1 MIELANLVYCQI
13 DLLSQQLYRY
23 LLNKRF
29 MDGNPAKNIPEFLGD
44 NPDSWVLSQRFNA
57 TQL

>member
-1 MIELANLVYCQI
+1 MIELANIVHCQI
-13 DLLSQQLYRY
+13 DLLSQHLHNY
-23 LLNKRF
+23 LLNKIF
-29 MDGNPAKNIPEFLGD
+29 MDFNPAKNIPEFLGD